1 MPDFDETPLL
11 TALAIAAARPH
22 AAFYAPGHKGG
33 QGAATPLQNLLGAAA
48 LRADLPELPELDN
61 LFAPSGPI
69 QQAQELA
76 AHTFGAEAT
85 YFLAN
90 GSTCGIE
97 AAVLAV
103 CSPGHQI
110 LVPRN
115 AHQSVLAA
123 LVLSGAAPVYL
134 APQYDKRWDLAWGV
148 TATQV
153 EQALAAQPKIRAVVV
168 VSPSYHGLCAD
179 IAAIA
184 QQVHAHNAVLIVD
197 EAHGAHLSFHPQLP
211 TGAIAG
217 GADIVIQ
224 STHKVLGAL
233 TQASMLHVQGQRLD
247 RDRLQQAL
255 QLTQSTSPNYW
266 LLASLDAARHQMA
279 TQGEALMAQTLAL
292 AHDVRSRLSDLTP
305 LALLTAEAVAAQ
317 SDQFQLDLTRLVIDV
332 SGLQLTGFSADEF
345 LHAHGVTAELPT
357 QRQLAFILSLGN
369 TGADGDRLVAACS
382 ELIAQAPQLP
392 RAPATPVFSM
402 ADSIAAIAQPPMTP
416 RDAFFVPCQTVAI
429 ADAVGHL
436 GVDTLCAYPPGI
448 PLLLPGERIT
458 AAAIAQ
464 LQQIHRSGGVITGTA
479 DPELQTLRVV
489 SQTEGNRA

>member
-1 MPDFDETPLL
+1 MPDLDETPLL
-11 TALAIAAARPH
+11 TALAIAAARPQ

-33 QGAATPLQNLLGAAA
+33 RGAAPPLQALLGATA

-76 AHTFGAEAT
+76 AQTFGAET
-85 YFLAN
+85 THFLAN

-103 CSPGHQI
+103 CSPGDKI

-134 APQYDKRWDLAWGV
+134 TPQHDKHWDLAWGV
-148 TATQV
+148 TATQI
-153 EQALAAQPKIRAVVV
+153 EQALAVQPEIRAVIV

-184 QQVHAHNAVLIVD
+184 QRVHAHNAVLIVD
-197 EAHGAHLSFHPQLP
+197 EAHGPHLSFHPQLP

-233 TQASMLHVQGQRLD
+233 TQASMLHVQGQRID
-247 RDRLQQAL
+247 RDRLRQAL

-266 LLASLDAARHQMA
+266 LLASLDAARYQMA
-279 TQGEALMAQTLAL
+279 TQGEVLMTQTLAL
-292 AHDVRSRLSDLTP
+292 AHDVRSRLGDLAPLTVLTP
-305 LALLTAEAVAAQ
+305 EAVATQ
-317 SDQFQLDLTRLVIDV
+317 SAQFQLDLTRLVVDV
-332 SGLQLTGFSADEF
+332 SGLQLTGFTADEF
-345 LHAHGVTAELPT
+345 LHDHGVTAELPT

-369 TGADGDRLVAACS
+369 TPADGDRLVAACI
-382 ELIAQAPQLP
+382 ELIEQAPQLP
-392 RAPATPVFSM
+392 HAPSEPLPPIT
-402 ADSIAAIAQPPMTP
+402 DSIAAISQPPMTP
-416 RDAFFVPCQTVAI
+416 RDAFFAPCQTVAI
-429 ADAVGHL
+429 ADAVGRI

-448 PLLLPGERIT
+448 PLLLTGEQIT
-458 AAAIAQ
+458 AVAITQ
-464 LQQIHRSGGVITGTA
+464 LQHIHRSGGVITGNPDA
-479 DPELQTLRVV
+479 ELKTLRVV
-489 SQTEGNRA
+489 SPV